1 MRPRVPLLALAAAL
15 AAPAVL
21 AQQETSPQAP
31 APDAVSTPVAPSSTG
46 ALDLH
51 DGLRRRTVNAFLYG
65 LYAPNGPGVFGVGLR
80 YTYALHRNLDVDGAL
95 GLLYAYDTSNLSR
108 HGLLAEGGLVGSGS
122 IAGGA
127 TTRLGAFASTGF
139 VFNEDGP
146 TVTGYFG
153 VEFRAGGAFGV
164 RPEPG
169 GVARWGIDVRL
180 RTGIRLFAA
189 LDGVNVLTP
198 AYGVELGFGFGGG
211 GSRPIRSGSDTWRA
225 IEQIEDAAHNA
236 FHDLTGGRVA
246 FAACYAD
253 IPSEVGNVRAE
264 ARGPDE
270 GRDEDIHVC
279 PSSERAALEAP
290 PATGCSLY
298 LAAVPDGSDARV
310 SLSLGDPLA
319 GSSVGS
325 FEAAQ
330 GVAALLVCQGKP
342 AASAPPAAPVEREA
356 SSEAGGGTSAAAG
369 VTVQATAAAT
379 VNVSD
384 TAPQSVTVSA
394 TSPTN
399 VTVTA
404 PGTAR
409 VTVNAPAP
417 TNVTV
422 NAPAPAASRA
432 AQAAPAARLRGSA
445 PARDAAHRAIA
456 TRIAVPWPA
465 TVTAPPGQISV
476 SGTTPVAA
484 DGHRLLP
491 LADGAVLS
499 TSTATHTFTFAA
511 DAGDRRLCVYAPAAS
526 RLTAVVTD
534 GATAPA
540 AEAFQPLRWDGTAH
554 CLPVASGATTVRLWL
569 RRPTAILVAGQWP
582 VFVSIVGHAPPPR
595 RGG

>member
-1 MRPRVPLLALAAAL
+1 MRLRVPLLWLAALL
-15 AAPAVL
+15 AAPQVT
-21 AQQETSPQAP
+21 AQTSPAP
-31 APDAVSTPVAPSSTG
+31 RP
-46 ALDLH
+46 DLH
-51 DGLRRRTVNAFLYG
+51 DGLRRWAVGPFAYG
-65 LYAPNGPGVFGVGLR
+65 LYAPNGPGVFGAGLR

-108 HGLLAEGGLVGSGS
+108 PGLLAEGGLVGSGS

-127 TTRLGAFASTGF
+127 TTRIGAFASTGF

-146 TVTGYFG
+146 AVTGYFG
-153 VEFRAGGAFGV
+153 VEFRAGGAFGA
-164 RPEPG
+164 RPERG
-169 GVARWGIDVRL
+169 GAERWGVDLRL
-180 RTGIRLFAA
+180 RTGVRLFAA

-198 AYGVELGFGFGGG
+198 AYGVELGFGFGRG

-253 IPSEVGNVRAE
+253 IPSEAGPVRAE
-264 ARGPDE
+264 ARGADE

-279 PSSERAALEAP
+279 PSSERAALQAP

-310 SLSLGDPLA
+310 SLSLSDPLA

-342 AASAPPAAPVEREA
+342 AAPATPAASAAREA

-369 VTVQATAAAT
+369 VTVRTTAAAT

-394 TSPTN
+394 TSPTD

-422 NAPAPAASRA
+422 TAPAPAPAANRA
-432 AQAAPAARLRGSA
+432 EAATEAPRLQGSSIA
-445 PARDAAHRAIA
+445 NDAAHRAIA

-465 TVTAPPGQISV
+465 TVTAPPGMIQGEGTAV
-476 SGTTPVAA
+476 SANGAWLLPVANA
-484 DGHRLLP
+484 AP
-491 LADGAVLS
+491 PSSAA
-499 TSTATHTFTFAA
+499 AHTFTFAA
-511 DAGDRRLCVYAPAAS
+511 NTGNRQLCVHAPAAS
-526 RLTAVVTD
+526 RLSAATTASTN
-534 GATAPA
+534 APQA
-540 AEAFQPLRWDGTAH
+540 DAYLPLRWDGDPS
-554 CLPVASGATTVRLWL
+554 CFPVEPGVSSIRLWL
-569 RRPTAILVAGQWP
+569 QRPSAVLHAGQWP
-582 VFVSIVGHAPPPR
+582 VVVTVRGHAPPAAH
-595 RGG
+595 